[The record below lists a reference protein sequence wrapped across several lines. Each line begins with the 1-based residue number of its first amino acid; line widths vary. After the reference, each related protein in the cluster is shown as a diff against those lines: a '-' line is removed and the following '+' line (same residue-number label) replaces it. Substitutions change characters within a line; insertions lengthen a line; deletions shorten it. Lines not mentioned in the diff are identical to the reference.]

1 MEKKCISMFF
11 VMIVMALTMMPL
23 TAVGEPYD
31 ACVRRCI
38 SSCEIFYREVDK
50 CIHDC
55 IGIKCHKS
63 NVLPRMATKGMFQ
76 EIHT

>member
-1 MEKKCISMFF
+1 MEKKCMSIFM
-11 VMIVMALTMMPL
+11 VMMVMTLTMMPL
-23 TAVGEPYD
+23 TAVGESYD
-31 ACVRRCI
+31 ACVSRCE
-38 SSCEIFYREVDK
+38 SSCQIFFREVYK

-63 NVLPRMATKGMFQ
+63 HGPPRMVAKGMSQ